1 MGKTNMGEGFVFPN
15 CFVFFEI
22 GRNSESRSPRF
33 VLGLAFRKIKIW
45 CELLLFMMQRVNSSA
60 K

>member
-1 MGKTNMGEGFVFPN
+1 MGEGFVFPN